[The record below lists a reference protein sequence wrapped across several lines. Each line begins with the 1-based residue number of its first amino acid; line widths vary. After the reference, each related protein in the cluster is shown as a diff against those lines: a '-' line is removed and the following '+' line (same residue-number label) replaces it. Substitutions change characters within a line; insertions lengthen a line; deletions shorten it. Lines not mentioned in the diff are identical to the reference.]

1 MHELTKILPKN
12 SNLREKNSFGKNL
25 PKLEMPYNDQV
36 PVDHNIKEADHNLI
50 EPMAP
55 KHDPHFHQATPQA
68 NPATIRMAPNPD
80 MDLIQEKDVNDEIED
95 PEVQLAE
102 SPSKI
107 ITMDG
112 GDDEEDNN
120 DDNKPAAIQPK
131 LKIGQPGDKYEQ
143 ESDAVA
149 DRVMRMSD
157 TDAMHMQSI
166 EEVEKLL
173 QPKLLMPPE
182 KAAMDTT
189 IQMQAQEEEEES
201 IQMMPES
208 QRSDM
213 FGNSKEIENS
223 IKDRIESHP
232 PPIQLQINTEEPGN
246 EETSSSTTS
255 EQVNPPAPQ
264 AQVCDR
270 TLTAAELQ
278 QREGILQDFTRELQ
292 VNQSVRN
299 VLISS
304 LCDFSI
310 NQLVQMRQAGL
321 RIWYRGSLPPV
332 FLNDNIEIDTS
343 QGGHASYVRG
353 IRTIFLGQTVNP
365 GYLTHEMAHAWDH
378 IRNLP
383 GRHRVRLDT
392 LERRRRL
399 RLVQNAG
406 RYLSETNR
414 RQQLSVGGTAGSRGF
429 TFGQMYQNYLARLPR
444 RELAFSRASEEGYS
458 RESAQEFYAEGYA
471 VFHSTNESQQA
482 KLYKY
487 ARELYIYLNDEAN
500 NDNMPV
506 PNLRNII
513 DEARRLQPPR

>member
-1 MHELTKILPKN
+1 MHELTKIPPKN

-55 KHDPHFHQATPQA
+55 KRDPHFQAATPQT

-80 MDLIQEKDVNDEIED
+80 MDLIQEKDENDEIED

-107 ITMDG
+107 MTMGG

-120 DDNKPAAIQPK
+120 DENKLFGIQTK
-131 LKIGQPGDKYEQ
+131 LTIGQPGDKYEK
-143 ESDAVA
+143 EADAVA

-173 QPKLLMPPE
+173 QPKLLMQPE

-201 IQMMPES
+201 LQMMSES

-223 IKDRIESHP
+223 IKDRIESQP
-232 PPIQLQINTEEPGN
+232 PPIQLNTEEPGN
-246 EETSSSTTS
+246 EENSSSTTS

-270 TLTAAELQ
+270 TLPEAELQ
-278 QREGILQDFTRELQ
+278 QREDILQDLTRELQ
-292 VNQSVRN
+292 LDQSARD

-304 LCDFSI
+304 LCDFSL
-310 NQLVQMRQAGL
+310 NQLQEMQQAGL
-321 RIWYRGSLPPV
+321 RIWNRGSLPPL
-332 FLNDNIEIDTS
+332 FRDDNIEIDTS
-343 QGGHASYVRG
+343 RGGHASYVRG
-353 IRTIFLGQTVNP
+353 IRTIFLGQRVNP
-365 GYLTHEMAHAWDH
+365 GFLTHEMAHAWDH

-383 GRHRVRLDT
+383 RRHRVRLET
-392 LERRRRL
+392 LPRRSRL
-399 RLVQNAG
+399 RLVQNPG

-414 RQQLSVGGTAGSRGF
+414 RQQLSGEGPAASRRF
-429 TFGQMYQNYLARLPR
+429 TFEQMYQNYLARLPR
-444 RELAFSRASEEGYS
+444 RELAFSRASREGYS
-458 RESAQEFYAEGYA
+458 RVSAQEFYAEGYA
-471 VFHSTNESQQA
+471 VFHSTNEYQQA
-482 KLYKY
+482 KLYRY
-487 ARELYIYLNDEAN
+487 ARELYIYLYDEAN
-500 NDNMPV
+500 NNNMPV
-506 PNLRNII
+506 PNLTNIRT
-513 DEARRLQPPR
+513 EAHRLPPPR